1 MSFGVQNIVVLVFV
15 DDHDEDDDDGDDDE
29 DDDQISISRFH
40 SRSGWK
46 INWKLFVQG
55 TVAIG

>member
-29 DDDQISISRFH
+29 DDDQISISRFYL
-40 SRSGWK
+40 RSGWK

-55 TVAIG
+55 TAAIG